1 MLKHRNAK
9 KALLDII
16 EELEKSQKDIK
27 DKNMLLEEIPSSGRI
42 PKLRKKRRQDVC
54 TSLNRCDESK

>member
-16 EELEKSQKDIK
+16 EELEKSQKIIIEGLEPVESEEDNRPKPSCPMKFNKAELKNIK
-27 DKNMLLEEIPSSGRI
+27 WFTK
-42 PKLRKKRRQDVC
+42 
-54 TSLNRCDESK
+54 